1 MSADQA
7 QSRTFSEAWHRVGGV
22 RAALRTSVRAHRQMF
37 HGEQWVVLRDILSND
52 WYRVTAEAYA
62 FVSRLSID
70 RTIDEVWVEM
80 LETHPELALT
90 QEEVVQLVGQLN
102 LSNLLHHDRSTSGV
116 TLFERFRKRRNK
128 ERLSLLA
135 GFLSLRI
142 PLWDPDRFLQ
152 RSAPV
157 IAWVLGPWGLAGY
170 ALLMLVAGLSLM
182 HGADS
187 LFSHTQGV
195 LAPGNLVLLYLG
207 FLIAKL
213 VHEWGHAA
221 VCKHF
226 GGEVHS
232 VGVMLLMFAPLPYV
246 DATSSWGFRSRGQ
259 RLLVG
264 FAGVLA
270 ELAVAALAACVWANT
285 APGAI
290 NALAY
295 NVIFAASVSTALF
308 NLNPLMRFDGYH
320 MLVDAIDVP
329 NLYQRSRDQLKYLAE
344 RFMLGLPGAQP
355 AARNRSEVLLLPL
368 YGVLSVVYWLMLM
381 STIVLF
387 IAQQYLDF
395 GVALAWFVAFT
406 ALVLPLFKLLRYL
419 AVSPK
424 LAQHRSR
431 SALISLG
438 LLVLVA
444 GGLGGV
450 PVAEHVR
457 VAGVVEALQHRQL
470 YSEASGELVEL
481 LVEPGAKVKAGQLL
495 LRLENPQLDKDMQSV
510 QMQLQQIGAQELRA
524 LAIARADLQP
534 LLAQRLALQDSLAE
548 LQRQRKALQVSAP
561 IDGVW
566 GVADLDI
573 AIGRWVARG
582 NALGLV
588 VDDSAWRFVAVLP
601 QVATHLF
608 DDQVRS
614 AEVRLS
620 GQEEAMMQARQ
631 ALVLP
636 HEQGQLPSRALGMAG
651 GGEIA
656 VQSSDPQ
663 GLTAAEP
670 FFKVQA
676 LLPAASLDGPRLVH
690 GRLGV
695 MRITLGDRPL
705 LVQWVRGLRQ
715 FFQRRFRV

>member
-1 MSADQA
+1 MSADHA

-37 HGEQWVVLRDILSND
+37 HGEPWVVLRDILSND

-62 FVSRLSID
+62 FLSRLSIE
-70 RTIDEVWVEM
+70 RTIDEVWVET
-80 LETHPELALT
+80 LETDPELALT
-90 QEEVVQLVGQLN
+90 QEEVVQLIGQLN
-102 LSNLLHHDRSTSGV
+102 LSNLLHHDQASAGLS
-116 TLFERFRKRRNK
+116 LFERFRKRRGK
-128 ERLSLLA
+128 ERLSLWM

-152 RSAPV
+152 RTGPV
-157 IAWVLGPWGLAGY
+157 MAWVLGRWGLASY
-170 ALLMLVAGLSLM
+170 ALLMLAAGLSLM

-195 LAPGNLVLLYLG
+195 LAPGNLVLLYVG

-221 VCKHF
+221 VCRHF

-232 VGVMLLMFAPLPYV
+232 VGVMLLMFAPLPFV
-246 DATSSWGFRSRGQ
+246 DATASWGFRSRGQ

-270 ELAVAALAACVWANT
+270 ELAVAAVAACVWANT

-344 RFMLGLPGAQP
+344 RFILRLPGALP

-368 YGVLSVVYWLMLM
+368 YGVLSVVYWLMLI
-381 STIVLF
+381 STIVFF

-395 GVALAWFVAFT
+395 GVALAWFLAFT

-419 AVSPK
+419 ALSPV
-424 LAQHRSR
+424 LSQHRSR
-431 SALISLG
+431 SAWISLG
-438 LLVLVA
+438 LLGLVA

-457 VAGVVEALQHRQL
+457 VPGVVEALQHRQL

-481 LVEPGAKVKAGQLL
+481 LVEPGARVKAGQLL
-495 LRLENPQLDKDMQSV
+495 LRLENPQLDKDLQSV

-534 LLAQRLALQDSLAE
+534 LREQRLALQDSLAE
-548 LQRQRKALQVSAP
+548 LRRQRNALQVSAP
-561 IDGVW
+561 IDGIW

-573 AIGRWVARG
+573 AQGRWVARG

-588 VDDSAWRFVAVLP
+588 VDESAWRFVAVLP

-608 DDQVRS
+608 DDQVRL
-614 AEVRLS
+614 AEVRLV
-620 GQEEAMMQARQ
+620 GQEDEMLQARQ

-636 HEQGQLPSRALGMAG
+636 HEQGLLPSRALGMAG

-676 LLPAASLDGPRLVH
+676 LLPAASRDGPRLVH

-695 MRITLGDRPL
+695 MRLTLGERPL
-705 LVQWVRGLRQ
+705 LVQWARGLRQ

>member
-1 MSADQA
+1 
-7 QSRTFSEAWHRVGGV
+7 
-22 RAALRTSVRAHRQMF
+22 
-37 HGEQWVVLRDILSND
+37 
-52 WYRVTAEAYA
+52 
-62 FVSRLSID
+62 
-70 RTIDEVWVEM
+70 
-80 LETHPELALT
+80 
-90 QEEVVQLVGQLN
+90 
-102 LSNLLHHDRSTSGV
+102 
-116 TLFERFRKRRNK
+116 
-128 ERLSLLA
+128 
-135 GFLSLRI
+135 
-142 PLWDPDRFLQ
+142 
-152 RSAPV
+152 
-157 IAWVLGPWGLAGY
+157 
-170 ALLMLVAGLSLM
+170 
-182 HGADS
+182 
-187 LFSHTQGV
+187 
-195 LAPGNLVLLYLG
+195 
-207 FLIAKL
+207 
-213 VHEWGHAA
+213 
-221 VCKHF
+221 
-226 GGEVHS
+226 
-232 VGVMLLMFAPLPYV
+232 
-246 DATSSWGFRSRGQ
+246 
-259 RLLVG
+259 
-264 FAGVLA
+264 
-270 ELAVAALAACVWANT
+270 VAALAACVWANT

-344 RFMLGLPGAQP
+344 RFILALPGAQP

-438 LLVLVA
+438 LLGLVA

-457 VAGVVEALQHRQL
+457 VPGVVEALHHRQL

-573 AIGRWVARG
+573 ALGRWVARG

-620 GQEEAMMQARQ
+620 GQEEAMLQARQ

-676 LLPAASLDGPRLVH
+676 LLPAASVDGPRLLH